1 MGHYSLVLF
10 FHLKMANERSLSWM
24 TQEPEEWDKD
34 VDYCIFQDFVK
45 KMDVTAL
52 RGKYHVNCISCL
64 IDLHL

>member
-1 MGHYSLVLF
+1 
-10 FHLKMANERSLSWM
+10 MANERSLSWM

-52 RGKYHVNCISCL
+52 RGRYHVNCISCL